1 MNAKQAKLIRKVMGY
16 NPNEDKLLSDSS
28 ESNHLR
34 DYIKDEA
41 RIGRRGFCPTILKPD
56 SKRALYQAFKRS
68 R

>member
-1 MNAKQAKLIRKVMGY
+1 MNAKQAKRLRRKLDY

-34 DYIKDEA
+34 DYIQDVA
-41 RIGRRGFCPTILKPD
+41 RTGRRGFCPTILVPE